1 VHKTRVEVEHLVKD
15 FWSMYMDYNI
25 CVYETS
31 LPRKL
36 AKQCVQTRQRI
47 ASLVEKAEE
56 LKKEVGR
63 LIKEGKNL
71 KERRENYD
79 HLMMRLEQMQTD
91 LNEIIRKG
99 SRIVNYGGGYE
110 Q

>member
-1 VHKTRVEVEHLVKD
+1 MQAQTLYDKWWSKVHNTRIKVEDLVKE

-31 LPRKL
+31 LPRRL
-36 AKQCVQTRQRI
+36 AKQCTQTRQRI

-56 LKKEVGR
+56 LKKEVKK
-63 LIKEGKNL
+63 LIDEGKNL

-91 LNEIIRKG
+91 FAP
-99 SRIVNYGGGYE
+99 
-110 Q
+110 